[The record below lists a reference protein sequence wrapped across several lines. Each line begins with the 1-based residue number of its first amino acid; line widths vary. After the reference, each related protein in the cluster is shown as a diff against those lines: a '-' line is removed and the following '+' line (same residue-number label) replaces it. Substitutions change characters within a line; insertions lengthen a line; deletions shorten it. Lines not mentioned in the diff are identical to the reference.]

1 MQLSNNTQ
9 AYLCRFYEILD
20 TMVKD
25 MTGTPLIDSVS
36 HNFIT
41 QMIPHHMAA
50 IEMSQNLLRYTTLI
64 PLQDIAQNIITEQ
77 TEGIHDMKAA
87 LSRCSGC
94 VNSPHELCLYQK
106 RLDRIVQN
114 MFSRMNNACRG
125 NDINWNFMREMIPH
139 HEGAI
144 QMSKNALYFPICPE
158 LVPILEAIITS
169 QEKGVRQMKCLLRRR

>member
-1 MQLSNNTQ
+1 
-9 AYLCRFYEILD
+9 
-20 TMVKD
+20 
-25 MTGTPLIDSVS
+25 
-36 HNFIT
+36 
-41 QMIPHHMAA
+41 
-50 IEMSQNLLRYTTLI
+50 
-64 PLQDIAQNIITEQ
+64 
-77 TEGIHDMKAA
+77 
-87 LSRCSGC
+87 
-94 VNSPHELCLYQK
+94 
-106 RLDRIVQN
+106 